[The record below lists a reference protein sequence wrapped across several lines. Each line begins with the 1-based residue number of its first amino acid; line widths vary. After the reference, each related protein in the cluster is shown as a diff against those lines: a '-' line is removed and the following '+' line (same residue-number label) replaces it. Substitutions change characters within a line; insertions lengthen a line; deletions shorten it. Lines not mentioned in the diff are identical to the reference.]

1 MKKLLVALLLL
12 VLAAGLAAEL
22 LAPRLVE
29 ARIEE
34 RVAANTGG
42 QVGVEADVESF
53 PFLPGLATDGRI
65 SRLTLTLDELLG
77 QQLPA
82 ARASFAL
89 EGIQLDR
96 QSLLEGEVDV
106 RDVDR
111 GTFTVELTERTLSD
125 ALGLPVE
132 ITPDSI
138 VARPAGASVEADLVV
153 RGGNLVVSVAG
164 GQGLR
169 LPLPDDLPCEP
180 AVEREE
186 GLVRLTCAFEGL
198 PGVLA
203 RAIAV

>member
-22 LAPRLVE
+22 LAPQLVE

-42 QVGVEADVESF
+42 QVGVEADIESF

-77 QQLPA
+77 QRLA
-82 ARASFAL
+82 AANASFAL

-96 QSLLEGEVDV
+96 QSLLQGEVDV

-111 GTFTVELTERTLSD
+111 GTFTLELTERMLSA

-132 ITPDSI
+132 ITPESV
-138 VARPAGASVEADLVV
+138 VARPAGASVEADLVT
-153 RGGNLVVSVAG
+153 RGGDLVVSVAG

-169 LPLPDDLPCEP
+169 LQLPDDLPCQP
-180 AVEREE
+180 AVERED
-186 GLVRLTCAFEGL
+186 GVVRLTCGFDGL
-198 PGVLA
+198 PDVLA
-203 RAIAV
+203 QAIAA